1 MSEKLPG
8 LVRIMLPIVDVRDVA
23 QAHLMALKVKEAAGN
38 RFILYT
44 DCLWIRESA
53 EILNEEFGS
62 FYKIPTN
69 ELCYFTVKAYSYYD
83 PSIKLTLPYWG
94 KKFYLQNSKSK
105 QILGIQYK
113 SAKDSIIEM
122 AYKMLE
128 TGYVKNKL
136 SRL

>member
-53 EILNEEFGS
+53 
-62 FYKIPTN
+62 
-69 ELCYFTVKAYSYYD
+69 
-83 PSIKLTLPYWG
+83 
-94 KKFYLQNSKSK
+94 
-105 QILGIQYK
+105 
-113 SAKDSIIEM
+113 
-122 AYKMLE
+122 
-128 TGYVKNKL
+128 
-136 SRL
+136 